1 MRKQSQ
7 GNKAASRRREVQA
20 YAAHALAANGFGDA
34 AIFPIEQ
41 RLKSVDARPRSQVR
55 PDGVAAIL
63 DAVHQLIQDFVRPI
77 VAWWKR
83 RQRAS
88 ATYAALSEL
97 DARTLRDLGFDRS
110 ELSSV
115 AAEIAGDVHS
125 TRVRTV
131 RRLPRRFR

>member
-7 GNKAASRRREVQA
+7 GNKAASRRRAVQA
-20 YAAHALAANGFGDA
+20 YAMHALAGNGFGDA

-41 RLKSVDARPRSQVR
+41 RLKSVDARPRSRTR
-55 PDGVAAIL
+55 PDGLAAIL
-63 DAVHQLIQDFVRPI
+63 AAVHSLIQDLVRPV

-83 RQRAS
+83 RQQAS
-88 ATYAALSEL
+88 ATYTALSEL

-115 AAEIAGDVHS
+115 AAEIAGDVRS
-125 TRVRTV
+125 TRVRTI